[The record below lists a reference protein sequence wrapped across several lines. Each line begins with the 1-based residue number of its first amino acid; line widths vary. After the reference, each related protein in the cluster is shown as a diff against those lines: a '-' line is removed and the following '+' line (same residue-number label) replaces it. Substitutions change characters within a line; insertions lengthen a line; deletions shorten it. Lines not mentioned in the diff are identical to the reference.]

1 MISKIKNFSFGKRLT
16 SMLLALLVVLTV
28 FPIHAFA
35 EDTNLGKVSGAS
47 KIDVTAE
54 MNYGHEIHW
63 GTVGGKNYPLF
74 CIEYGYLPLDMK
86 NVVTKF
92 IDRYGE

>member
-35 EDTNLGKVSGAS
+35 EDTNLGKVSGEA
-47 KIDVTAE
+47 KL
-54 MNYGHEIHW
+54 M
-63 GTVGGKNYPLF
+63 
-74 CIEYGYLPLDMK
+74 
-86 NVVTKF
+86 
-92 IDRYGE
+92 

>member
-63 GTVGGKNYPLF
+63 G
-74 CIEYGYLPLDMK
+74 YGWWQELS
-86 NVVTKF
+86 F
-92 IDRYGE
+92 ILY